1 MKFINGNSFFIICVG
16 VFEFICGDFMVVASN
31 EIPAICRICKQWDK
45 NKNLVTATVTL
56 QEVTWA
62 GSAHLSCIKKYNKIH
77 KEKYSICEYDEN
89 DNFLG
94 TATPI

>member
-1 MKFINGNSFFIICVG
+1 MRT
-16 VFEFICGDFMVVASN
+16 CGDFMVVDSS
-31 EIPAICRICKQWDK
+31 EIAAICRIYKQLDK
-45 NKNLVTATVTL
+45 NKNLVTVTVTL

-89 DNFLG
+89 GKFLG
-94 TATPI
+94 TVTPI